1 MIGGGDDERSAAI
14 PDASSSNSQPTKQ
27 QCQTHYLV
35 VPITVCRALERSLRS
50 GDTMTIKAVL
60 FDIDGTLVDSNDYHV
75 AAWQAVF
82 GQIGATFDD
91 QVVHDQIG
99 KGTDMLVPTL
109 LPNTGEAEQD
119 RIGEE
124 RGRIFKANYLEQVK
138 PFVAAKELL
147 VRVKDS
153 GRQVVL
159 ASSASSD
166 ELAHYLGLLD
176 AREIVGVSTTS
187 DDVEKTKPAPDIFAT
202 ALKKLSP
209 LSANEVIVVGD
220 SPYDIKAAAKC
231 GIAAVGV
238 RSGKFSDETLTDA
251 GAVALY
257 DNVAALLADFE
268 ASPLNG

>member
-1 MIGGGDDERSAAI
+1 MA
-14 PDASSSNSQPTKQ
+14 
-27 QCQTHYLV
+27 
-35 VPITVCRALERSLRS
+35 
-50 GDTMTIKAVL
+50 IKAVL

-82 GQIGATFDD
+82 RQFGVTFDD

-109 LPNTGEAEQD
+109 LPDTDKAEQD
-119 RIGEE
+119 RLGAEH
-124 RGRIFKANYLEQVK
+124 GRIFKAEYLEQVI
-138 PFVAAKELL
+138 PFADASDLLRTVKE
-147 VRVKDS
+147 S

-166 ELAHYLGLLD
+166 ELDHYVELLN
-176 AREIVGVSTTS
+176 ASEIVSISTTS

-202 ALKKLSP
+202 ALKRLSP
-209 LSANEVIVVGD
+209 LDASEVIVVGD
-220 SPYDIKAAAKC
+220 TPYDIEAAAKC

-238 RSGKFSDETLTDA
+238 RSGKFSDDTLSAA

-257 DNVAALLADFE
+257 DDVAALLADFE
-268 ASPLNG
+268 NSPLNG

>member
-1 MIGGGDDERSAAI
+1 
-14 PDASSSNSQPTKQ
+14 
-27 QCQTHYLV
+27 
-35 VPITVCRALERSLRS
+35 
-50 GDTMTIKAVL
+50 MTIKAVL

-82 GQIGATFDD
+82 SQTGATFDD

-109 LPNTGEAEQD
+109 LPNTGAAEQD
-119 RIGEE
+119 RMGEE
-124 RGRIFKANYLEQVK
+124 HGRIFKANYLEQVK
-138 PFVAAKELL
+138 PFAAAKDLL
-147 VRVKDS
+147 VRVKGS

-166 ELAHYLGLLD
+166 ELDHYSALLD
-176 AREIVGVSTTS
+176 AREIISVSTTS

-220 SPYDIKAAAKC
+220 TPYDIEAAAKC

-238 RSGKFSDETLTDA
+238 RSGKFSDETLTA
-251 GAVALY
+251 SGAVALY
-257 DNVAALLADFE
+257 DDVAALLADFE